1 MSQINLE
8 TMDDAEAIS
17 LLEAIQGEYDRIGC
31 YHPDWRKD
39 RRDDGAISVHLDGD
53 FTREE
58 LLALVHFHPETKK
71 EG

>member
-1 MSQINLE
+1 MSRINLE
-8 TMDDAEAIS
+8 TMDDTEAIS
-17 LLEAIQGEYDRIGC
+17 LLEAIEGEYDRIGC

-39 RRDDGAISVHLDGD
+39 LRDDGQVAVHLDGN